1 MIRVCCCNVVFSGKV
16 VKVFSSGFFLER
28 VCVGVVS
35 VLSLTAT
42 CEINLPPQAYVR
54 LSVVC
59 DRYVPKLYSVDGVSI
74 PDLSLTARRANEGV
88 SLQTSFD
95 NTLLMSGEV
104 FSSLLFLLPWRE
116 CLEERKIIVVL
127 TESLTLNRSE
137 SRRDH
142 SGFSTADVKLFFKSS
157 FCTLSSATR
166 SVPAR
171 LFRRM
176 ALPSCS
182 TIVMHDEK
190 WKHGTYAPRH
200 FSMTSYKCTSD
211 ATLDLDLKILI
222 FSFSSSSSSSIKRP
236 ASFC

>member
-16 VKVFSSGFFLER
+16 VKVFSSFFFLER

-35 VLSLTAT
+35 VLALTAT
-42 CEINLPPQAYVR
+42 CEIKLPPQAYVR

-142 SGFSTADVKLFFKSS
+142 SGFSTADVKLFSNRPF
-157 FCTLSSATR
+157 
-166 SVPAR
+166 
-171 LFRRM
+171 
-176 ALPSCS
+176 ALC
-182 TIVMHDEK
+182 HLQ
-190 WKHGTYAPRH
+190 
-200 FSMTSYKCTSD
+200 
-211 ATLDLDLKILI
+211 LDLFLLV
-222 FSFSSSSSSSIKRP
+222 FFEEWLYLLARQL
-236 ASFC
+236 